1 MNIIPLTIMAPR
13 YTPTPEPSGITLLPL
28 SSWTIAPKSSST
40 ITITN
45 SNTININGTSNWN
58 ELIYTR
64 FQPSES
70 GTYTFNISWSA
81 PSGLDFWSS
90 SAYNR
95 KLGVW
100 FDTSLNI
107 SNNDYEGNRNQGI
120 LMYDSDNTSAISLS
134 QTGTL
139 TLDSSTNYYVWMSL
153 GTLEYYKLQIIS
165 FTEMSL
171 TKV

>member
-1 MNIIPLTIMAPR
+1 MKIIPLTIMAPR
-13 YTPTPEPSGITLLPL
+13 YTPEPSGITLLPL

-40 ITITN
+40 VTITN
-45 SNTININGTSNWN
+45 NNTININGTSNWN

-90 SAYNR
+90 SVSNR

-107 SNNDYEGNRNQGI
+107 SNNAYEGNRSQGI
-120 LMYDSDNTSAISLS
+120 LMYDNDNTSAISLS

-139 TLDSSTNYYVWMSL
+139 TLDSSTNYYVWLSL
-153 GTLEYYKLQIIS
+153 GTLEDYKLQIIS